1 MKKIVYLLFAIALIF
16 SFTGCNKTVT
26 NSDSSEESLL
36 YKGNKGWKIA
46 YDKQFFDINEISQG
60 KNIELNYKGDCKGS
74 AYIELAEVDNKSA
87 KDLIKE
93 KQKEYASTSDV
104 YEVKN
109 DGKSGYVFYV
119 PGITVDKS
127 DGNDRYTSV
136 EVLSLKNG
144 SLVITSSQML
154 DDEMEVSDRI
164 ADIINSV
171 EI

>member
-1 MKKIVYLLFAIALIF
+1 MKRIVYLLFVIVLIF
-16 SFTGCNKTVT
+16 SFTGCNKAVNRDDS
-26 NSDSSEESLL
+26 NSESLL
-36 YKGNKGWKIA
+36 YNGESGWSIT
-46 YDKQFFDINEISQG
+46 YDRQFFDMNERTHG

-74 AYIELAEVDNKSA
+74 AYIEFTEVESKSA

-104 YEVKN
+104 YEVKS

-119 PGITVDKS
+119 PGITADKS

>member
-1 MKKIVYLLFAIALIF
+1 MKRILYLLVSTMLVF
-16 SFTGCNKTVT
+16 SFTGCSKVANM
-26 NSDSSEESLL
+26 DDLIEESVL
-36 YKGNKGWKIA
+36 YKGDDGWSFT
-46 YDKQFFDINEISQG
+46 YDKQFFDMNELING
-60 KNIELNYKGDCKGS
+60 KNIELIYKGDCKGS
-74 AYIELAEVDNKSA
+74 AYIELTEVSNKSA

-104 YEVKN
+104 YEVKS

-119 PGITVDKS
+119 PGITADKS

>member
-26 NSDSSEESLL
+26 NSDSSEESML

-74 AYIELAEVDNKSA
+74 AYIEFTEVDNKSA

-93 KQKEYASTSDV
+93 KKKEYASTSDL
-104 YEVKN
+104 YEVKS

-119 PGITVDKS
+119 PGITADKS